1 MTAVTHVEP
10 ETMSMLQEVME
21 DGFEPLIQSYISDSQ
36 HRIGELRVALTQQD
50 SEMIRRLAHSLKG
63 SSGNVG
69 ACHVAELCLQVE
81 QQGREGTLD
90 GLDQLL
96 VQIEEELEEVFVI
109 MQGYMH

>member
-1 MTAVTHVEP
+1 
-10 ETMSMLQEVME
+10 MSMLQEVME

-96 VQIEEELEEVFVI
+96 VQIEQELEEVFVI